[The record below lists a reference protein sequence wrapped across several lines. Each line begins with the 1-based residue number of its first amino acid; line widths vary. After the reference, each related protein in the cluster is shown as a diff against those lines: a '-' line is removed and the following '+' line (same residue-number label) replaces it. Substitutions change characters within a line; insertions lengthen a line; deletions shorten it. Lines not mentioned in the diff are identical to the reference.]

1 MKGLRTLIFL
11 LTISTVFWTPAFVR
25 ADSLW
30 QKAGSSPYSTER
42 SYKIGDVIYIIV
54 LENTSALTKAGTD
67 TQARDDLSVRWTNT
81 VGRLAPVLGTNEEI
95 TGAGENKY
103 RGAGATTRASQVKA
117 KVAGRVEAILPNGQ
131 LKISAAHHMSVNDE
145 VQDIY
150 ISGVVRAKDVTL
162 ANTIYSHQVANA
174 DVRLK
179 GTGVVDDASQP
190 GWFTRILNFLF

>member
-1 MKGLRTLIFL
+1 MKGRRALFLFLIS
-11 LTISTVFWTPAFVR
+11 LTIVAPSFVL
-25 ADSLW
+25 AESLW
-30 QKAGSSPYSTER
+30 QRGSGSSPYSTER

-67 TQARDDLSVRWTNT
+67 TQARDDLSLRWSNT
-81 VGRLAPVLGTNEEI
+81 VGRLTPVLGNNEEI

-103 RGAGATTRASQVKA
+103 RGLGESTRASQVRA

-131 LKISAAHHMSVNDE
+131 LKIGASHHLAINDE
-145 VQDIY
+145 VQDLY
-150 ISGVVRAKDVTL
+150 ITGIIRSKDVTL
-162 ANTIYSHQVANA
+162 ANTIFSYQVANA